1 MPFSDAL
8 IVDYVGRSI
17 GRSRCDPW
25 ESACFVMTEERPPK
39 VEGLTPEELAEKQ
52 RMNIMGLSPNP
63 TSSLP
68 LPVLPKQQRSSKFV
82 DSQKDV

>member
-25 ESACFVMTEERPPK
+25 ENARFVMTEERLPK

-52 RMNIMGLSPNP
+52 RMNIMGIKLKSNLEPAAAG
-63 TSSLP
+63 TA
-68 LPVLPKQQRSSKFV
+68 KAAEKF
-82 DSQKDV
+82 